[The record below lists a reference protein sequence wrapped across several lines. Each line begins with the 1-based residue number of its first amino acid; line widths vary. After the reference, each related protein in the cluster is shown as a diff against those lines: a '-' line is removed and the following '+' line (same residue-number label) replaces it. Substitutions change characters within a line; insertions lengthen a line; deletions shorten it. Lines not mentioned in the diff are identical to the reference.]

1 MPEYK
6 RSDPKKLAEDRKAIE
21 KSLAQFAPK
30 PGLMDYLKLP
40 GQLLEIRML
49 EKQQRKHPQPRQE
62 GARVVGVN
70 KNRRVDA

>member
-21 KSLAQFAPK
+21 KSMEHFSPK
-30 PGLMDYLKLP
+30 PGIMDYLKLP

-49 EKQQRKHPQPRQE
+49 EKKQRKNPPPREE